1 MRPSWNSNVAPK
13 REITTE
19 LAAAKWWPA
28 SFAFCANFRIA
39 RFLSVLLLTLFF
51 ARVHLL
57 AQTSVTTWHYDNART
72 SANTSETVLTPSN
85 VNSASFGKL
94 TTLPVD
100 GFVVANPLYLP
111 GVNVLGQGVHNIVY
125 VATLHDSV
133 YAFDADSIN
142 NPPLWMTSILNYSP
156 AGATSVPSSVKR
168 DSNTTGWTE
177 VGIVSTPVIDPT
189 TGTLYLVAETYEN
202 GSVVHRLHALD
213 VTSGVEI
220 PGGPITIAATFTLN
234 GVTTTF
240 TDLYQMN
247 RPGLL
252 LANGHIYIGFGS
264 NCCNDYSQGW
274 VLSYNEAT
282 LQQEG
287 AYTTEPGKTLASIW
301 QKGAGISADSS
312 GNIYAET
319 GEGYYAAGTN
329 LSTSV
334 LKLSQSGSAL
344 ALTDWFTPYNYQYL
358 SQHDLDLAN
367 GVVILPDQPGPY
379 PHELVAVGKQG
390 TIYLLNRDN
399 MGKLCSTCT
408 AGDTQIVEEIPLGSH
423 GNTTPVYW
431 NNTLYFSAASNPVTA
446 YTLNNGALVIPASA
460 QSAALPGPSHAVI
473 TASGNSHGILWVIN
487 GGKTLFA
494 MDAITLSTLYNSDQA
509 ANGRDALPPLAHF
522 ATPIA
527 ADGKVFVGTQNSL
540 IVYGLL
546 PLPGLPDLTET
557 SVTNPPATV
566 LDGSRFSVSDT
577 VQNIGTVTAAASTTR
592 YYLSTTTSKS
602 GARLLTGSRAAP
614 SLAPSATSSGT
625 VTVTV
630 SAGTAGGT
638 YFLLACADDTLVVP
652 ETNESNN
659 CKASATQVTVSG
671 PNLVETAVSDPPT
684 TVTPGGTFSVS
695 DTVQNI
701 GTVTAAASTTRYYLS
716 TTTSKSGAR
725 LLTGSRAVPSL
736 APSATS
742 SGTVTVTVSAGT
754 AGGTYFLLAC
764 ADDTLVVPETNESN
778 NCKASA
784 TQVTVSGPNLVETAV
799 SDPPTTV
806 TPGGTFSVSDTVQ
819 NIGTVTAAASTTR
832 YYLSTTTSKSA
843 SSILLTG
850 SRSVPSLAPAATSS
864 GNASVTVPSTLPSGT
879 YFLLACSDN
888 TKLVSETNESNNC
901 KASATTTTH

>member
-264 NCCNDYSQGW
+264 NCCNDYSKGW

-282 LQQEG
+282 LQQAG
-287 AYTTEPGKTLASIW
+287 TYTAEPGTILASIW
-301 QKGAGISADSS
+301 LTGPGLSADSS

-319 GEGYYAAGTN
+319 GEGYYAAG
-329 LSTSV
+329 
-334 LKLSQSGSAL
+334 
-344 ALTDWFTPYNYQYL
+344 
-358 SQHDLDLAN
+358 
-367 GVVILPDQPGPY
+367 
-379 PHELVAVGKQG
+379 
-390 TIYLLNRDN
+390 
-399 MGKLCSTCT
+399 M
-408 AGDTQIVEEIPLGSH
+408 
-423 GNTTPVYW
+423 
-431 NNTLYFSAASNPVTA
+431 
-446 YTLNNGALVIPASA
+446 
-460 QSAALPGPSHAVI
+460 
-473 TASGNSHGILWVIN
+473 
-487 GGKTLFA
+487 
-494 MDAITLSTLYNSDQA
+494 
-509 ANGRDALPPLAHF
+509 
-522 ATPIA
+522 
-527 ADGKVFVGTQNSL
+527 
-540 IVYGLL
+540 
-546 PLPGLPDLTET
+546 
-557 SVTNPPATV
+557 
-566 LDGSRFSVSDT
+566 
-577 VQNIGTVTAAASTTR
+577 
-592 YYLSTTTSKS
+592 
-602 GARLLTGSRAAP
+602 
-614 SLAPSATSSGT
+614 
-625 VTVTV
+625 
-630 SAGTAGGT
+630 
-638 YFLLACADDTLVVP
+638 
-652 ETNESNN
+652 
-659 CKASATQVTVSG
+659 
-671 PNLVETAVSDPPT
+671 
-684 TVTPGGTFSVS
+684 
-695 DTVQNI
+695 
-701 GTVTAAASTTRYYLS
+701 
-716 TTTSKSGAR
+716 
-725 LLTGSRAVPSL
+725 
-736 APSATS
+736 
-742 SGTVTVTVSAGT
+742 
-754 AGGTYFLLAC
+754 
-764 ADDTLVVPETNESN
+764 
-778 NCKASA
+778 
-784 TQVTVSGPNLVETAV
+784 
-799 SDPPTTV
+799 
-806 TPGGTFSVSDTVQ
+806 
-819 NIGTVTAAASTTR
+819 
-832 YYLSTTTSKSA
+832 
-843 SSILLTG
+843 
-850 SRSVPSLAPAATSS
+850 
-864 GNASVTVPSTLPSGT
+864 
-879 YFLLACSDN
+879 
-888 TKLVSETNESNNC
+888 
-901 KASATTTTH
+901 

>member
-540 IVYGLL
+540 IVYRLL

-566 LDGSRFSVSDT
+566 LDGSR
-577 VQNIGTVTAAASTTR
+577 
-592 YYLSTTTSKS
+592 
-602 GARLLTGSRAAP
+602 
-614 SLAPSATSSGT
+614 
-625 VTVTV
+625 
-630 SAGTAGGT
+630 
-638 YFLLACADDTLVVP
+638 
-652 ETNESNN
+652 
-659 CKASATQVTVSG
+659 
-671 PNLVETAVSDPPT
+671 
-684 TVTPGGTFSVS
+684 FSVS